1 MESPKTRKSGLKLP
15 AGMSGSSLRLDT
27 LGATSFGSISNMS
40 SSPSSLR
47 SISNLTSPSKA
58 NSSCSDRFIP
68 CRSSSRLHT
77 FGLIEKSSPVKEGGN
92 EAYSRLLKSEL
103 FGSDFVSPCVSSPAG
118 APPSP
123 LSPSKNM
130 LRFKTDH
137 SAPSSPYSPSILAHH
152 TSFSNDSS
160 TPPPKPPRKVLDAP
174 SLQDDFYLN
183 LVDWSSQNVLAVGLG
198 TCVYLWSASNSKVT
212 KLCDLGPYDGVCSV
226 QWTREGSFIS
236 VGTNLGQV
244 QIWDGTQCKKVRTMG
259 GHQTRTGVLAW
270 NSRILASGSRDRHIL
285 QHDMRVSSDFVSKLI
300 GHKSE
305 VCGLKWSCDDR
316 ELASGGNDN
325 QLLVWNQHSQQPALR
340 LTEHTAAV
348 KAIAWSP
355 HQSSLLVSGGGTA
368 DRCIRFWNTTNGH
381 QLNCVDTGSQVC
393 NLAWSKNVNEL
404 VSTHGYSQ
412 NQIMVW
418 KYPSLS
424 KVLYFDNN
432 SRYYQEV
439 ATLTGHSMRVL
450 YLAMSPDGQTIVTG
464 AGDETLRFWNV
475 FPSMKAPVSMP
486 RLKIQAFGHWDAPK
500 FDDPFD
506 AAIMEQGR
514 KL

>member
-1 MESPKTRKSGLKLP
+1 MESPQIKKSGLNLP
-15 AGMSGSSLRLDT
+15 AGMSGTSLRLDT
-27 LGATSFGSISNMS
+27 FASSPPSSFRSIASLT
-40 SSPSSLR
+40 SPSSLR
-47 SISNLTSPSKA
+47 SISNLTSPSK
-58 NSSCSDRFIP
+58 SSTCSDRFIP

-77 FGLIEKSSPVKEGGN
+77 FGLVDRPSPVKEGSN
-92 EAYSRLLKSEL
+92 EVYSRLLKCEL
-103 FGSDFVSPCVSSPAG
+103 FGSDFASPSSLSSPSAG

-123 LSPSKNM
+123 ISPSKNM

-137 SAPSSPYSPSILAHH
+137 SAAPSSPYSPSILGQQSTFA
-152 TSFSNDSS
+152 SDSS

-198 TCVYLWSASNSKVT
+198 TCVYLYSASNSKVT
-212 KLCDLGPYDGVCSV
+212 KLCDLGPNDGVCSV

-244 QIWDGTQCKKVRTMG
+244 QVWDGTQCKKVRTMG

-270 NSRILASGSRDRHIL
+270 NSRILASGSRDRNIL
-285 QHDMRVSSDFVSKLI
+285 QHDMRVSSDFINKLV

-305 VCGLKWSCDDR
+305 VCGLKWSCDDK

-355 HQSSLLVSGGGTA
+355 HQSGLLVSGGGTA

-381 QLNCVDTGSQVC
+381 QLNSVDTGSQVC
-393 NLAWSKNVNEL
+393 NLVWSKNVNEL

-418 KYPSLS
+418 KYPSLT
-424 KVLYFDNN
+424 K
-432 SRYYQEV
+432 V

-464 AGDETLRFWNV
+464 AGDETLRFWSI
-475 FPSMKAPVSMP
+475 FPSMKAPATVKDTGLWS
-486 RLKIQAFGHWDAPK
+486 L
-500 FDDPFD
+500 
-506 AAIMEQGR
+506 GR
-514 KL
+514 TQIR